1 MSKPK
6 AKSSAA
12 ADVTSLL
19 HDDHQKVRNL
29 FFDFEK
35 AEDDLEKEN
44 LVKQI
49 LTELF
54 IHSKVE
60 EEIVYPAVKDKGED
74 AEDIIDE
81 AENEHRVVKFMMAE
95 LSKMSAEDEQ
105 FEAKVTVLCEL
116 VNHHIKE
123 EEKEMFKKL
132 RESDADL
139 NSLAQEVLTRK
150 DELTAQ
156 PLPTMSCSLA
166 MGAEVLD
173 EDGQGEQDA
182 GDATKLM
189 ASRKKRTKSIPK
201 AAETKQRRSA

>member
-1 MSKPK
+1 
-6 AKSSAA
+6 
-12 ADVTSLL
+12 
-19 HDDHQKVRNL
+19 
-29 FFDFEK
+29 
-35 AEDDLEKEN
+35 LEKEN